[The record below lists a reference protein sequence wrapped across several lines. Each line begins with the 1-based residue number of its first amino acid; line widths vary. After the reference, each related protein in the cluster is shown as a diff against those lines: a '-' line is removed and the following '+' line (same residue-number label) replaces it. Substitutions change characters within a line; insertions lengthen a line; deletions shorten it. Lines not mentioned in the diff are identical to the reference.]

1 MPKPTLP
8 SVRSTKIHVQGCL
21 CASQMVRDGTLSWL
35 CGHLSIVHW
44 PLIQFSFLFFFFPLF
59 TFFSTNFFFISVIV
73 LSLAV

>member
-44 PLIQFSFLFFFFPLF
+44 PLIQFSFLFFFSLYLPFFPRISFLLVLLF
-59 TFFSTNFFFISVIV
+59 
-73 LSLAV
+73 

>member
-8 SVRSTKIHVQGCL
+8 SVRSTKIHVQGCP

-44 PLIQFSFLFFFFPLF
+44 PLIQFSFLFFFPLF